1 MNRTDFT
8 FIITTYRSSEVI
20 FECIKDIPNDINI
33 IVVDN
38 SANEKLNLEIEKKF
52 TNIDYY
58 LMPENY
64 GYGKGNNFGILKS
77 STDYVFI
84 INPDTKINNEKFSKI
99 IEILKDKIF
108 QFQHSN

>member
-20 FECIKDIPNDINI
+20 FECIKDIPNDIKI

-38 SANEKLNLEIEKKF
+38 SANEKLKLEIEKNF

-64 GYGKGNNFGILKS
+64 GYGKGNNFGFKNLTQIMFLLLIRILKL
-77 STDYVFI
+77 I
-84 INPDTKINNEKFSKI
+84 MINFQKF
-99 IEILKDKIF
+99 
-108 QFQHSN
+108 